1 MANEQRFISSREA
14 ERPLFAGLDVGGTN
28 IKIGLVDNRG
38 NSLAYTSVPTEEER
52 GPQDAAQRMAAGL
65 SELLA
70 KEGIDRTDLARAG
83 LATPGP
89 MDIPSGM
96 LLHPGN
102 LPHWHDTPIRQLVS
116 EACGLPVTFAN
127 DANAAAYGEYWRGA
141 GEKYHSMVLFTLGT
155 GIGGGIIVGDTLIEG
170 THSCGG
176 ELGHLIIDC
185 RDDAPKNSLGI
196 RGTVEGFCGAYAVL
210 DRTQEALEA
219 GRKSSL
225 RKRLDVDGELTPR
238 IIAEEA
244 EAGDELSWQI
254 IRDTARYLAIGIVTA
269 VHAIDPESVVLG
281 GGMTFGGAGHPLGE
295 RFLQVVRDQA
305 KSRLLTAIADK
316 VTIDFAHL
324 EGDAGYI
331 GAAGLARLEHLRLD
345 KK

>member
-1 MANEQRFISSREA
+1 
-14 ERPLFAGLDVGGTN
+14 
-28 IKIGLVDNRG
+28 
-38 NSLAYTSVPTEEER
+38 
-52 GPQDAAQRMAAGL
+52 
-65 SELLA
+65 
-70 KEGIDRTDLARAG
+70 
-83 LATPGP
+83 
-89 MDIPSGM
+89 M

-102 LPHWHDTPIRQLVS
+102 LPQWHNTPIRDLVS
-116 EACGLPVTFAN
+116 SACGLPVTYAN

-141 GEKYHSMVLFTLGT
+141 GENYHSMVLFTLGT

-210 DRTQEALEA
+210 DRTQQALDA
-219 GRKSSL
+219 GRESTL
-225 RKRLDVDGELTPR
+225 RSRVEVGEELTPR

-244 EAGDELSWQI
+244 EAGDELSWEI
-254 IRDTARYLAIGIVTA
+254 IRDTGRYLAIGIATA

-295 RFLQVVRDQA
+295 RFLQVVRKET
-305 KSRLLTAIADK
+305 KSRLLGALVDK
-316 VTIDFAHL
+316 VSIDFAHL
-324 EGDAGYI
+324 ESDAGYI
-331 GAAGLARLEHLRLD
+331 GAAGLARREHL
-345 KK
+345 KKN